1 MLPLI
6 LSIEGVYSYQ
16 GKQTIDF
23 EQLTNA
29 GLFGIFG
36 KVGSGKSTILES
48 IGFVLYGDTERM
60 NSKDKISYNMLNLKS
75 NKASIEFDFLNF
87 ENKKYRFVV
96 SWKREKKFEKI
107 SSFERSAYVWEGGVW
122 KPLPTS
128 NAAEIVGLSYDNF
141 KRTII
146 IPQGKFKE
154 FLDLTGSNRSEM
166 MKEIFH
172 LQRFDLAPKVGSLK
186 KNAETIQSEFRGK
199 LEGFEEVTAEIIE
212 AKKQELVQEQVGLNT
227 KKEES
232 EQLTQTFNV
241 LETLKND
248 LQALKDKKEALAAL
262 NEQKEAIRLREQQL
276 NRYTLVERIFKA
288 ILQDSKTKKQEFLQ
302 QQQKKEAIELEINS
316 LETELKAL
324 KNKLSVFDEN
334 KDQLVLNKKKVE
346 EYDGILQLKQSE
358 KALEQ
363 IQQKISEFESVK
375 KALVEEESTIK
386 DLLTSTQTELTKWKN
401 KRIDPSLLFDLGAWY
416 NNYNAKKIKVKEH
429 ETKIEQLEVEINQ
442 HQKVFTDLQID
453 QTSWRRFLD
462 TQKIKVEAERD
473 ELLSQNTKALV
484 RKELAHFSSQLH
496 EGENCPLCG
505 SIEHPSIMKV
515 EDVSE
520 LLSKL
525 EKEIQIKK
533 LALQT
538 IGQHIATLQTC
549 EQQLEQSNK
558 LFIAEKELKAH
569 TNDELIQLKNSFRWN
584 DFPMDNTEL
593 YDQKKNELKA
603 VNDKITTLENEVTK
617 TQEKLNGITEKIKV
631 VEVESREIG
640 LQQVRLVEERKG
652 IKTRLQVLRWE
663 DFNTVEINQISI
675 QKQRLSE
682 ENARIEEEINTTTK
696 LHNEKEKRFGEQ
708 KAVLNV
714 LAEQIGV
721 LNTNLE
727 QLSNQINQLLKEHGF
742 NSTDEV
748 TEILNQA
755 IDVVRETE
763 KINQFHIAVES
774 SQKLIQELE
783 AKVQGRE
790 LSMEEYTA
798 IAHKLSALN
807 EAMELL
813 KSEMAKKEG
822 EVQRLEGEYLKK
834 ADLLIEF
841 EKINQRVANLV
852 TLTNMFKGNG
862 FVNYVSGIYLRN
874 LADNANARFHRIT
887 KNQLSLIINDKN
899 EFEVIDYLN
908 NGATRSVKTLSG
920 GQSFQASLCLALAL
934 AESIQTQNSS
944 DKNFFFIDEG
954 FGTQD
959 AESVELV
966 YQTLQ
971 SLLKENRI
979 VGFISHLAELQERI
993 PQSITILK
1001 NDQTGSYVTQ
1011 N

>member
-154 FLDLTGSNRSEM
+154 FLDLTGANRSEM

-232 EQLTQTFNV
+232 KELTQAFNV
-241 LETLKND
+241 METLKND
-248 LQALKDKKEALAAL
+248 LQTLKDKKEALATL

-276 NRYTLVERIFKA
+276 NRYTLVERIFKS
-288 ILQDSKTKKQEFLQ
+288 IFQDSKTKKQESLQ

-316 LETELKAL
+316 LETELIAL
-324 KNKLSVFDEN
+324 KNKLIVFDEN

-346 EYDGILQLKQSE
+346 EYDGILLLKQSE
-358 KALEQ
+358 NALDE

-386 DLLTSTQTELTKWKN
+386 DLLNSTQTELTTWRK
-401 KRIDPSLLFDLGAWY
+401 KRIDPTLLLELGAWY
-416 NNYNAKKIKVKEH
+416 NGYNAKKIKVKEH

-442 HQKVFTDLQID
+442 HQKVFTDLQVD
-453 QTSWRRFLD
+453 QTSWRTFFD

-520 LLSKL
+520 LLSEL
-525 EKEIQIKK
+525 EKEIQIKN

-558 LFIAEKELKAH
+558 LFIAEKELIAQ

-584 DFPMDNTEL
+584 DFPMDKTEL
-593 YDQKKNELKA
+593 YDQKKNELKE
-603 VNDKITTLENEVTK
+603 VDDKITTLENELTK
-617 TQEKLNGITEKIKV
+617 TQEKLNGVTEKIKGI
-631 VEVESREIG
+631 EVESREIG
-640 LQQVRLVEERKG
+640 LQQVRLEEERKG
-652 IKTRLQVLRWE
+652 MKSRMQVLRWE
-663 DFNTVEINQISI
+663 DFTTVELNQISV

-682 ENARIEEEINTTTK
+682 ENTQIEEEINITTK

-708 KAVLNV
+708 KAVVNV
-714 LAEQIGV
+714 LAEQIAV

-727 QLSNQINQLLKEHGF
+727 QLSTQINQFLNDHGF

-748 TEILNQA
+748 IEILNQA

-790 LSMEEYTA
+790 LSIEEYTA

-807 EAMELL
+807 EAVELL

-822 EVQRLEGEYLKK
+822 EVQRLEVEYLKK

>member
-1 MLPLI
+1 MLPLL

-87 ENKKYRFVV
+87 ENKKFRFVV
-96 SWKREKKFEKI
+96 AWKREKKFEKT
-107 SSFERSAYVWEGGVW
+107 SPFERSAYVWENGNW
-122 KPLPTS
+122 IPLPST
-128 NAAEIVGLSYDNF
+128 NATEIVGLSYENF

-154 FLDLTGSNRSEM
+154 FLDLKGTDRSEM

-186 KNAETIQSEFRGK
+186 KNSETIQSEFRGK
-199 LEGFEEVTAEIIE
+199 LEGYEEVTEEIIE
-212 AKKQELVQEQVGLNT
+212 AKKQELVQEQVGLKT

-232 EQLTQTFNV
+232 EQLTQKFNV

-248 LQALKDKKEALAAL
+248 LQALKDKKEALAIL
-262 NEQKEAIRLREQQL
+262 NEQKEEIRLREQQL

-288 ILQDSKTKKQEFLQ
+288 IIQDSNTKKQEFLQ
-302 QQQKKEAIELEINS
+302 KKQQKEAIEQEISS
-316 LETELKAL
+316 LETELSRL
-324 KNKLSVFDEN
+324 KNKLNVFEEN
-334 KDQLVLNKKKVE
+334 NDQLVLNKKKVE

-358 KALEQ
+358 KTLEQ
-363 IQQKISEFESVK
+363 IQQKISEFESIK
-375 KALVEEESTIK
+375 KALAEEESTIK
-386 DLLTSTQTELTKWKN
+386 DSLTITQTELATWKN
-401 KRIDPSLLFDLGAWY
+401 KRIDPTLLLELGAWY
-416 NNYNAKKIKVKEH
+416 NDYQAKKIKVKEH
-429 ETKIEQLEVEINQ
+429 ETKIEQIKIEINQ
-442 HQKVFTDLQID
+442 HQKVFTDLQVD
-453 QTSWRRFLD
+453 QTSWRTFFD

-473 ELLSQNTKALV
+473 ELLSQSTKALV
-484 RKELAHFSSQLH
+484 RKELAQFSSQLH

-505 SIEHPSIMKV
+505 SVEHPSIMKV

-520 LLSKL
+520 LLCEL
-525 EKEIQIKK
+525 EKEIQIKN

-538 IGQHIATLQTC
+538 IGQNISTLQTC

-558 LFIAEKELKAH
+558 LFIAEKELLAQS
-569 TNDELIQLKNSFRWN
+569 NEDLIQLKNSFRWN
-584 DFPMDNTEL
+584 DFQMDNTEL

-603 VNDKITTLENEVTK
+603 VNDKITSLENEFTK
-617 TQEKLNGITEKIKV
+617 TQENLNGITEKIKSI
-631 VEVESREIG
+631 EVESRDVG
-640 LQQVRLVEERKG
+640 LQQVRLDEERKG
-652 IKTRLQVLRWE
+652 IKSRLQVLCWE
-663 DFNTVEINQISI
+663 DFIMIQSNQISI

-708 KAVLNV
+708 KAVFGILSGQSDELKIN
-714 LAEQIGV
+714 I
-721 LNTNLE
+721 E
-727 QLSNQINQLLKEHGF
+727 QLSTQINQLQNDYGF
-742 NSTDEV
+742 TNIDEV
-748 TEILNQA
+748 MEILNQA
-755 IDVVRETE
+755 IDVLGETE

-783 AKVQGRE
+783 VKVQGRE
-790 LSMEEYTA
+790 LSMEEYSD

-807 EAMELL
+807 EAIELL
-813 KSEMAKKEG
+813 KSDIAKKEG
-822 EVQRLEGEYLKK
+822 ELQRLEGEYLKK

-841 EKINQRVANLV
+841 EKINKRVANLNI
-852 TLTNMFKGNG
+852 LTNMFKGNG

>member
-48 IGFVLYGDTERM
+48 IGFVLYGDTERL
-60 NSKDKISYNMLNLKS
+60 NSKDKIAYNMLNLKS
-75 NKASIEFDFLNF
+75 KKACIEFEFLNF
-87 ENKKYRFVV
+87 LNKKYRFVV
-96 SWKREKKFEKI
+96 TWKREKKFEKT
-107 SSFERSAYVWEGGVW
+107 SSFERSAYAWEDGVW
-122 KPLPTS
+122 MPLKSTD
-128 NAAEIVGLSYDNF
+128 ATEIVGLSYENF

-154 FLDLTGSNRSEM
+154 FLDLKGNDRSEM

-172 LQRFDLAPKVGSLK
+172 LQRFDLAPKVVSLK
-186 KNAETIQSEFRGK
+186 KNAETIQSELRGR
-199 LEGFEEVTAEIIE
+199 LEGFEEVTIEIID
-212 AKKQELVQEQVGLNT
+212 AKKQELTHEQNGLNS

-232 EQLTQTFNV
+232 NQLTQTFNV

-248 LQALKDKKEALAAL
+248 LQALKEKKEALATL
-262 NEQKEAIRLREQQL
+262 NEQKESIRLREQHL

-288 ILQDSKTKKQEFLQ
+288 ILQDSRAKKQEFLQ
-302 QQQKKEAIELEINS
+302 KQQQKEAIELEINS
-316 LETELKAL
+316 LESELSVL
-324 KNKLSVFDEN
+324 KNKLSVFEEY

-346 EYDGILQLKQSE
+346 EYDGIIQLKQSE
-358 KALEQ
+358 KALEE
-363 IQQKISEFESVK
+363 IQQKITEFERVK
-375 KALVEEESTIK
+375 ANLVK
-386 DLLTSTQTELTKWKN
+386 DETSFKNTLQTTQTELDSYKK
-401 KRIDPSLLFDLGAWY
+401 KRIDPTLLFELGAWFNDY
-416 NNYNAKKIKVKEH
+416 NSKKIKVKEH
-429 ETKIEQLEVEINQ
+429 ETKIEQLEAEINQ
-442 HQKVFTDLQID
+442 HQKVFTDLQVD
-453 QTSWRRFLD
+453 QSTWRTCFD

-484 RKELAHFSSQLH
+484 RKELAQFSSQLH

-505 SIEHPSIMKV
+505 SLEHPSIMKV

-520 LLSKL
+520 YLGELD
-525 EKEIQIKK
+525 KEIQVKNQ
-533 LALQT
+533 ALQA
-538 IGQHIATLQTC
+538 IVQHITTLQNC
-549 EQQLEQSNK
+549 EQQLENYTKQ
-558 LFIAEKELKAH
+558 LQAEKELKAQ
-569 TNDELIQLKNSFRWN
+569 TDEELTQLKNSFRWN

-603 VNDKITTLENEVTK
+603 VNDKITSLENEVTK
-617 TQEKLNGITEKIKV
+617 TQEKLNGITEKIKLI
-631 VEVESREIG
+631 EVESREVS
-640 LQQVRLVEERKG
+640 LKQVRLEEARNG
-652 IKTRLQVLRWE
+652 IKSRLQVLRWE
-663 DFNTVEINQISI
+663 DFTTVELNQISV
-675 QKQRLSE
+675 QKQRLLE
-682 ENARIEEEINTTTK
+682 ENVRIDEEINTTNK

-708 KAVLNV
+708 KAVANV
-714 LAEQIGV
+714 LAEQIST
-721 LNTNLE
+721 LKTTLE
-727 QLSNQINQLLKEHGF
+727 QLSIQINQLLSDNGIT
-742 NSTDEV
+742 SLDEV
-748 TEILNQA
+748 TEILNQV
-755 IDVVRETE
+755 IDVVGETE

-783 AKVQGRE
+783 LKVQGRE
-790 LSMEEYTA
+790 LSMEEYTLLQT
-798 IAHKLSALN
+798 KLSSLN
-807 EAMELL
+807 DEIEVF
-813 KSEMAKKEG
+813 KTQIAKKEG

-841 EKINQRVANLV
+841 EKINQRVTNLS
-852 TLTNMFKGNG
+852 TLSKMFNGNG

-899 EFEVIDYLN
+899 EFEVVDYLN

-934 AESIQTQNSS
+934 AESIQTKNTSE
-944 DKNFFFIDEG
+944 KNFFFIDEG

-959 AESVELV
+959 SESVELV

-993 PQSITILK
+993 PQSITIVK
-1001 NDQTGSYVTQ
+1001 NDQTGSYVSQ

>member
-16 GKQTIDF
+16 EKQTINF

-75 NKASIEFDFLNF
+75 SKASIEFDFLNY

-96 SWKREKKFEKI
+96 TWKREKKFEKT
-107 SSFERSAYVWEGGVW
+107 SPFVHSAYVWENGNW
-122 KPLPTS
+122 IPLASTD
-128 NAAEIVGLSYDNF
+128 ATKIVGLSYENF

-154 FLDLTGSNRSEM
+154 FLDLKGTDRSEM

-186 KNAETIQSEFRGK
+186 KNAETIQSELRGK
-199 LEGFEEVTAEIIE
+199 LEGFEEVTSEIIE
-212 AKKQELVQEQVGLNT
+212 VKKEELVQEQDGLKT

-232 EQLTQTFNV
+232 GQLTQTFNV

-248 LQALKDKKEALAAL
+248 LQALNDKKEALATL
-262 NEQKEAIRLREQQL
+262 NDKKEAIRLRENQL
-276 NRYTLVERIFKA
+276 NRYTLVERIFKS
-288 ILQDSKTKKQEFLQ
+288 ILQDSKNKKQEFLQ
-302 QQQKKEAIELEINS
+302 KKQQKEAIELEISS
-316 LETELKAL
+316 LETDLAVL
-324 KNKLSVFDEN
+324 INKLSAFEEN
-334 KDQLVLNKKKVE
+334 KAQLDRKKKKVE
-346 EYDGILQLKQSE
+346 EYDGILQLKQSQKTLDE
-358 KALEQ
+358 

-375 KALVEEESTIK
+375 KTLCEEESSVR
-386 DLLTSTQTELTKWKN
+386 DSLTSTQTELETWKKN
-401 KRIDPSLLFDLGAWY
+401 RIDPTLLIELGSWY
-416 NNYNAKKIKVKEH
+416 NDFNSKIIKVKGQEN
-429 ETKIEQLEVEINQ
+429 KIEQLKGEINQ
-442 HQKVFTDLQID
+442 YQKVFTDLKVD
-453 QTSWRRFLD
+453 QTSWRTIFD
-462 TQKIKVEAERD
+462 TQKLKVEAERD
-473 ELLSQNTKALV
+473 ELLGQNTKALV

-505 SIEHPSIMKV
+505 SLEHPSIMKV
-515 EDVSE
+515 EDVSV
-520 LLSKL
+520 LLSEL
-525 EKEIQIKK
+525 EKEIKAKNQT
-533 LALQT
+533 LQT
-538 IGQHIATLQTC
+538 IDQQIARLQTC

-558 LFIAEKELKAH
+558 LFIAEKEILTQTNNEIIHLK
-569 TNDELIQLKNSFRWN
+569 KSFKWN
-584 DFPMDNTEL
+584 DFPMDDTQLFE
-593 YDQKKNELKA
+593 QKKKELKEVDDKIKTTENELQ
-603 VNDKITTLENEVTK
+603 K
-617 TQEKLNGITEKIKV
+617 TQERLNGIAEKLKNIETESK
-631 VEVESREIG
+631 EIDQ
-640 LQQVRLVEERKG
+640 QQVRLDEERKG
-652 IKTRLQVLRWE
+652 VKSRLQVLCWE
-663 DFNTVEINQISI
+663 DFITMELNQISA
-675 QKQRLSE
+675 QKLRLSE

-696 LHNEKEKRFGEQ
+696 LYNEKEKRFGEQ
-708 KAVLNV
+708 KAVANV
-714 LAEQIGV
+714 LAEQISI

-727 QLSNQINQLLKEHGF
+727 QLSTQINQLLNDQGF
-742 NSTDEV
+742 TNIHEV

-755 IDVVRETE
+755 IDVEVETE
-763 KINQFHIAVES
+763 EINKFHIAVKS
-774 SQKLIQELE
+774 SQKLILELE
-783 AKVQGRE
+783 EKVQGRE
-790 LSMEEYTA
+790 FSMEEYILLQT
-798 IAHKLSALN
+798 KLSVIN
-807 EAMELL
+807 EEVESL
-813 KSEMAKKEG
+813 KTQIAKKEG
-822 EVQRLEGEYLKK
+822 EVQRLEGEYVKK

-841 EKINQRVANLV
+841 EKINKRVANLNV
-852 TLTNMFKGNG
+852 LTNLFKGNG

-1001 NDQTGSYVTQ
+1001 NVQTGSYVTQ

>member
-16 GKQTIDF
+16 GKQIIDF

-199 LEGFEEVTAEIIE
+199 LEGFEEVTEEIIE
-212 AKKQELVQEQVGLNT
+212 VKKQELVQEQVGLNT

-232 EQLTQTFNV
+232 KQLTQAFNV
-241 LETLKND
+241 METLKND
-248 LQALKDKKEALAAL
+248 LQTLKDKKEALATL

-288 ILQDSKTKKQEFLQ
+288 ILQDSKTKKQEFIQ

-316 LETELKAL
+316 LETELMAL

-358 KALEQ
+358 KAHEE
-363 IQQKISEFESVK
+363 IQKKITEFESVK
-375 KALVEEESTIK
+375 VSLTEEESTVK
-386 DLLTSTQTELTKWKN
+386 DTLKRVQTELDACKK
-401 KRIDPSLLFDLGAWY
+401 KRIDSSLLFDLGAWY

-442 HQKVFTDLQID
+442 HQKVFTDLQVD
-453 QTSWRRFLD
+453 QTSWRTFFD

-520 LLSKL
+520 LLSEL

-558 LFIAEKELKAH
+558 LFIAEKELIAQ

-593 YDQKKNELKA
+593 YDQKKNELKE
-603 VNDKITTLENEVTK
+603 VDDKITTLENELTK
-617 TQEKLNGITEKIKV
+617 TQEKLNGVTEKIKGI
-631 VEVESREIG
+631 EVESREVG
-640 LQQVRLVEERKG
+640 LQQVRLEEERKG

-663 DFNTVEINQISI
+663 DFITVELNQISV

-682 ENARIEEEINTTTK
+682 ENTRIEEEINITTK

-708 KAVLNV
+708 KAVVGILT
-714 LAEQIGV
+714 EQIGV

-807 EAMELL
+807 EAIEQL

-822 EVQRLEGEYLKK
+822 EVQRLEVEYLKK

>member
-36 KVGSGKSTILES
+36 KVGTGKSTILES

-75 NKASIEFDFLNF
+75 NKASVEFDFLNF

-96 SWKREKKFEKI
+96 TWKREKKFEKI
-107 SSFERSAYVWEGGVW
+107 SSFERSAYVWEGGAW
-122 KPLPTS
+122 TPLSST

-154 FLDLTGSNRSEM
+154 FLELGGTARSEM

-212 AKKQELVQEQVGLNT
+212 VKKQEIFQDQVGLNAKKQEA
-227 KKEES
+227 EE
-232 EQLTQTFNV
+232 LTQTFNV

-248 LQALKDKKEALAAL
+248 LQALKDKKEALAIL
-262 NEQKEAIRLREQQL
+262 NEQKEAILLSEQLL

-288 ILQDSKTKKQEFLQ
+288 LIQDTKTKKQEFSDK
-302 QQQKKEAIELEINS
+302 QQQKEGIELEIKS
-316 LETELKAL
+316 LESELLAL
-324 KNKLSVFDEN
+324 KNKLIAFEES

-346 EYDGILQLKQSE
+346 EYDGIIQLKQSE
-358 KALEQ
+358 KALGE
-363 IQQKISEFESVK
+363 IVQKTTDFERVK
-375 KALVEEESTIK
+375 LSLLEEESTVKTTLISK
-386 DLLTSTQTELTKWKN
+386 QTELDSWKN
-401 KRIDPSLLFDLGAWY
+401 KRIDPTLLIDLGSWY
-416 NNYNAKKIKVKEH
+416 NDFNSKKIKVKEH
-429 ETKIEQLEVEINQ
+429 ETKVAQLEVEMNQ
-442 HQKVFTDLQID
+442 IQKVFNDLQVD
-453 QTSWRRFLD
+453 QTAWRTYFD
-462 TQKIKVEAERD
+462 TQKIKVETERD
-473 ELLSQNTKALV
+473 ELLNQNTKALV

-496 EGENCPLCG
+496 DGENCPLCG
-505 SIEHPSIMKV
+505 SLEHPSIMKV

-520 LLSKL
+520 LLSEL
-525 EKEIQIKK
+525 EKEIQAKNK
-533 LALQT
+533 ALQT
-538 IGQHIATLQTC
+538 ISQQITTLESC

-558 LFIAEKELKAH
+558 LFITEKELIAQ

-584 DFPMDNTEL
+584 DFPMDDTEL
-593 YDQKKNELKA
+593 YAQKKNELIV
-603 VNDKITTLENEVTK
+603 VNDNIIALENDVTK
-617 TQEKLNGITEKIKV
+617 TQEKLNSIAEKIKAI
-631 VEVESREIG
+631 EVESKEIG
-640 LQQVRLVEERKG
+640 LQQVRLEEERKG
-652 IKTRLQVLRWE
+652 IISRLQVLRWE
-663 DFNTVEINQISI
+663 DFSTVALNQII
-675 QKQRLSE
+675 VQKQHLSE
-682 ENARIEEEINTTTK
+682 ENTRIEEEIDVVTK
-696 LHNEKEKRFGEQ
+696 LHIEKEKRLGAQ
-708 KAVLNV
+708 KAVVGILT
-714 LAEQIGV
+714 EQIGV

-727 QLSNQINQLLKEHGF
+727 QLSIQINQLVTEHGF
-742 NSTDEV
+742 TSMVEV
-748 TEILNQA
+748 TEILNHV
-755 IDVVRETE
+755 IDVVRESE
-763 KINQFHIAVES
+763 KINQFHISVES
-774 SQKLIQELE
+774 SQNLIQALE
-783 AKVQGRE
+783 VKVQGRE
-790 LSMEEYTA
+790 LPMEEYT
-798 IAHKLSALN
+798 ILVTKLRVLN
-807 EAMELL
+807 EEIEVI
-813 KSEMAKKEG
+813 KTQIAKKEG
-822 EVQRLEGEYLKK
+822 EVQRLENEYVKK
-834 ADLLIEF
+834 ADLLIEY

-852 TLTNMFKGNG
+852 VLTNMFKGNG

-899 EFEVIDYLN
+899 EFEVVDYLN

>member
-1 MLPLI
+1 MAL
-6 LSIEGVYSYQ
+6 
-16 GKQTIDF
+16 GKEKQLRPIDF
-23 EQLTNA
+23 H
-29 GLFGIFG
+29 
-36 KVGSGKSTILES
+36 
-48 IGFVLYGDTERM
+48 M
-60 NSKDKISYNMLNLKS
+60 
-75 NKASIEFDFLNF
+75 F
-87 ENKKYRFVV
+87 E
-96 SWKREKKFEKI
+96 
-107 SSFERSAYVWEGGVW
+107 
-122 KPLPTS
+122 
-128 NAAEIVGLSYDNF
+128 
-141 KRTII
+141 
-146 IPQGKFKE
+146 
-154 FLDLTGSNRSEM
+154 
-166 MKEIFH
+166 
-172 LQRFDLAPKVGSLK
+172 
-186 KNAETIQSEFRGK
+186 
-199 LEGFEEVTAEIIE
+199 
-212 AKKQELVQEQVGLNT
+212 
-227 KKEES
+227 
-232 EQLTQTFNV
+232 
-241 LETLKND
+241 
-248 LQALKDKKEALAAL
+248 
-262 NEQKEAIRLREQQL
+262 
-276 NRYTLVERIFKA
+276 
-288 ILQDSKTKKQEFLQ
+288 
-302 QQQKKEAIELEINS
+302 
-316 LETELKAL
+316 
-324 KNKLSVFDEN
+324 
-334 KDQLVLNKKKVE
+334 
-346 EYDGILQLKQSE
+346 
-358 KALEQ
+358 
-363 IQQKISEFESVK
+363 
-375 KALVEEESTIK
+375 
-386 DLLTSTQTELTKWKN
+386 
-401 KRIDPSLLFDLGAWY
+401 LLF
-416 NNYNAKKIKVKEH
+416 I
-429 ETKIEQLEVEINQ
+429 
-442 HQKVFTDLQID
+442 
-453 QTSWRRFLD
+453 
-462 TQKIKVEAERD
+462 
-473 ELLSQNTKALV
+473 
-484 RKELAHFSSQLH
+484 
-496 EGENCPLCG
+496 
-505 SIEHPSIMKV
+505 
-515 EDVSE
+515 
-520 LLSKL
+520 
-525 EKEIQIKK
+525 
-533 LALQT
+533 
-538 IGQHIATLQTC
+538 
-549 EQQLEQSNK
+549 
-558 LFIAEKELKAH
+558 
-569 TNDELIQLKNSFRWN
+569 
-584 DFPMDNTEL
+584 
-593 YDQKKNELKA
+593 
-603 VNDKITTLENEVTK
+603 
-617 TQEKLNGITEKIKV
+617 
-631 VEVESREIG
+631 
-640 LQQVRLVEERKG
+640 
-652 IKTRLQVLRWE
+652 
-663 DFNTVEINQISI
+663 TVELNQISV

-682 ENARIEEEINTTTK
+682 ENTRIEEEINITTK

-708 KAVLNV
+708 KAVVGILT
-714 LAEQIGV
+714 EQIGV

-807 EAMELL
+807 EAIEQL

-822 EVQRLEGEYLKK
+822 EVQRLEVEYLKK